1 MQGDEGAVNKSRRAA
16 VLLVIAVF
24 VLGIALGVLGTYLEG
39 YRVFGAA
46 IVHRPPRPDRSPA
59 AQQHEREARVEQMTK
74 DLGLT
79 PEQQQKLDAALTQMS
94 TTYGGIRQ
102 QYGSQMDVARKQ
114 GRDSIRA
121 ILTPEQ
127 VAKFDETMRKMD
139 EERKKMQG
147 NN

>member
-1 MQGDEGAVNKSRRAA
+1 MQGEGAANKSRLAA
-16 VLLVIAVF
+16 VLLVLAVL

-39 YRVFGAA
+39 YKVFGAA
-46 IVHRPPRPDRSPA
+46 LIHRTRPDRSPA
-59 AQQHEREARVEQMTK
+59 AQQHERQARVEQMTK
-74 DLGLT
+74 DLSLT

-94 TTYGGIRQ
+94 TTYSGIHQ
-102 QYGSQMDVARKQ
+102 QFGAQMDQARKQ

-139 EERKKMQG
+139 EERKKQQG

>member
-1 MQGDEGAVNKSRRAA
+1 MQGEGAANNSRRAA

-24 VLGIALGVLGTYLEG
+24 VLGIALGVVGTYLEG
-39 YRVFGAA
+39 YRVFAG
-46 IVHRPPRPDRSPA
+46 IGHRTRPDRSAA
-59 AQQHEREARVEQMTK
+59 AQQHERQARVEQMTK

-94 TTYGGIRQ
+94 TTYSGIHQ
-102 QYGSQMDVARKQ
+102 QFGAQMDQARKQ

-139 EERKKMQG
+139 EERKKQQG